1 MSYPPKAD
9 LYPPRVMLYAADRMR
24 HDGDIT
30 HGKHRKDGDS
40 TGDRTL
46 RLPVPEAAGVM
57 GISAE
62 AVRQRIKRGT
72 LPTEKDAGG
81 TVFVLLSEDLVR
93 DRSRPVDD
101 STRKDGDITDGST
114 RQDGDSTALI
124 ESLQEQVEYLKE
136 TVAKRDEEI
145 RRQDHLLAAALERIP
160 AIEEAP
166 SERRESPMTAS
177 EEPYSTHAAPVP
189 ETPVPD
195 AQHKRSWW
203 RSFFFGP

>member
-1 MSYPPKAD
+1 MSYLPKPD
-9 LYPPRVMLYAADRMR
+9 LYSPRAMLYAADRMR

-30 HGKHRKDGDS
+30 HGKHHKDGDS
-40 TGDRTL
+40 TVDRTL
-46 RLPVPEAAGVM
+46 RLTVPEAAGVM

-101 STRKDGDITDGST
+101 STRKDSDITADST
-114 RQDGDSTALI
+114 HDRKRQDADSTTLI

-145 RRQDHLLAAALERIP
+145 RRRDHLLAAALERIP

-166 SERRESPMTAS
+166 SEPRGSSVPAS
-177 EEPYSTHAAPVP
+177 EEPHNAPADQQEP
-189 ETPVPD
+189 SERRE
-195 AQHKRSWW
+195 RSWW
-203 RSFFFGP
+203 RAFFGLE